1 MRFVID
7 VCAELANK
15 VRISQHYRIIDV
27 HIRIELSVICVYL
40 FDVELPEDDVR
51 KIETCRSTSELH
63 VKVYIL
69 ILVLLL
75 VLTLTFQVC

>member
-7 VCAELANK
+7 VCAELVNK
-15 VRISQHYRIIDV
+15 ERISQHYRIINV

-40 FDVELPEDDVR
+40 FGVELPEDDVR
-51 KIETCRSTSELH
+51 KIETCRSTSELR
-63 VKVYIL
+63 VKVYVL
-69 ILVLLL
+69 ILVRLL